1 MSWETLLLHATQPLH
16 WNKDQLGALLDSLAN
31 QIQGLTFA
39 FQFLSA
45 WRADEN
51 LHPLN
56 HGNRVK
62 HAAEAESSASQGAGL
77 LELWCGAGQVVWHHA
92 GMCRLSAASGQLGAE
107 FPATLARM
115 VL

>member
-1 MSWETLLLHATQPLH
+1 M
-16 WNKDQLGALLDSLAN
+16 D
-31 QIQGLTFA
+31 
-39 FQFLSA
+39 
-45 WRADEN
+45 
-51 LHPLN
+51 
-56 HGNRVK
+56 GNRVK

-115 VL
+115 VLERRRQKRAEAARIGREHLFESRLQWILAWWSVCERTGRGSCLRFAFVMHPLY